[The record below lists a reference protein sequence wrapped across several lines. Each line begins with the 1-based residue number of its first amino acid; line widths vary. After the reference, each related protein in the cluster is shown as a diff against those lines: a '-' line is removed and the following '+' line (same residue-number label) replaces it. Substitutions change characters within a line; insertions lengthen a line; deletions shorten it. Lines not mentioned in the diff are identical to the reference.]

1 MRRSV
6 PPVRGERWDI
16 SASLLSPTGLSQ
28 ATYFWQI
35 LKVFKSSCTG
45 ASSAVTSRALP
56 SEDYGLHVS
65 RLKKSIKSFGVPRS
79 LVAFS
84 PVPPHAASASCVNRR
99 RSFSLSETL
108 ARAMAI
114 IAPDSACRNTASESH
129 GIAPRRRRRIV
140 HAGPEWLV
148 LWLGAASCA
157 HIHPEPPS
165 PPPTGKLLPATWF
178 GFGLGLGLANKRWY
192 MAA

>member
-1 MRRSV
+1 MR
-6 PPVRGERWDI
+6 GARWDI

-35 LKVFKSSCTG
+35 LKVLKSSCTG

-65 RLKKSIKSFGVPRS
+65 RLKKSIKSFGRVVNGGVRWWP
-79 LVAFS
+79 LVLYLQMRQARLAS
-84 PVPPHAASASCVNRR
+84 RDAAP
-99 RSFSLSETL
+99 LSETL

-114 IAPDSACRNTASESH
+114 IAPDSACRNAASEPH
-129 GIAPRRRRRIV
+129 GIAHRRRRRIV

-165 PPPTGKLLPATWF
+165 PPPTGKLLPATWL